1 MFVLIVGG
9 GKVGLN
15 TARQL
20 TQLGHEIVLIEQRRT
35 RYDIIAEFHCRNLL
49 FKIGP
54 DVCRLWYSRLGL
66 HDRRRRTP

>member
-20 TQLGHEIVLIEQRRT
+20 LQLGHEIALVEQR
-35 RYDIIAEFHCRNLL
+35 
-49 FKIGP
+49 
-54 DVCRLWYSRLGL
+54 
-66 HDRRRRTP
+66 

>member
-20 TQLGHEIVLIEQRRT
+20 LQLGHEIVLVEQRKT
-35 RYDIIAEFHCRNLL
+35 RYDLVA
-49 FKIGP
+49 G
-54 DVCRLWYSRLGL
+54 
-66 HDRRRRTP
+66 